1 MSYSDVVKW
10 ESSPTGRGR
19 RRSRDAKGNQ
29 EVGDFR
35 FTNILEL
42 FSIYFFF
49 SITLLITFFRYFFY
63 PRHLP
68 TPTPTSHTHDPRPL
82 PTTHDP
88 RPTTH
93 DPRPTTHDP
102 RHLATLDLAR
112 AKSEALFNIYS
123 FLEENIKSSNTKD
136 RVKTTRTVKSNNNR
150 SN

>member
-1 MSYSDVVKW
+1 MSYSDVMKW
-10 ESSPTGRGR
+10 EPSPTGRGR

-49 SITLLITFFRYFFY
+49 QLLYFITFFRYFFY

-68 TPTPTSHTHDPRPL
+68 TPTPTTHTHDPRPL
-82 PTTHDP
+82 
-88 RPTTH
+88 
-93 DPRPTTHDP
+93 PTTHDP

-112 AKSEALFNIYS
+112 AKSEALSNIYS
-123 FLEENIKSSNTKD
+123 FLEENIKSGNTKD
-136 RVKTTRTVKSNNNR
+136 RVKTTRTVKNNNNR